1 MPQVLTVTPNQGE
14 SDEDFAAR
22 IVEEL
27 HAFDAAQGGAPDG
40 TTDVSADAPA
50 APEEPPPPE

>member
-1 MPQVLTVTPNQGE
+1 MPQVLTVTPNPGE

-27 HAFDAAQGGAPDG
+27 HAFDADQGGAG
-40 TTDVSADAPA
+40 ASTDVSADMPEGE
-50 APEEPPPPE
+50 EEPPAPA